1 MAAKAAEK
9 KRATLTLQELDLLP
23 TDTRTY
29 KPLGAGLLKLE
40 QASKM
45 EECDS
50 VLESAK
56 VGLHQ
61 HAAKLGD
68 CQVAQEHLR
77 KSLHDLEASMR
88 ELLEQLPTL
97 AAHVMMAPL

>member
-1 MAAKAAEK
+1 MATKAAEK

-29 KPLGAGLLKLE
+29 KPLGAGLIKLE

-56 VGLHQ
+56 
-61 HAAKLGD
+61 
-68 CQVAQEHLR
+68 VAQEHLR

-88 ELLEQLPTL
+88 ELLEQLPAL
-97 AAHVMMAPL
+97 AAQVMMAPL